1 MKKNNKNAVKWLALI
16 NISAQMG
23 LIIFVSFKIGSWLD
37 TFYPSPKIVYYKLIT
52 IIGVFLALYNVY
64 RQIQDI
70 SKDA

>member
-1 MKKNNKNAVKWLALI
+1 
-16 NISAQMG
+16 MG